1 MTDAP
6 ERDTWTEVRRR
17 IELAL
22 ASITLQ
28 ITRRLK
34 GGTWDDYKAMMQL
47 AHDLEVTADK
57 GLPDA

>member
-1 MTDAP
+1 MTELP
-6 ERDTWTEVRRR
+6 ERDTWTEVRQR
-17 IELAL
+17 IELSL

-28 ITRRLK
+28 VTRHLR
-34 GGTWDDYKAMMQL
+34 GRSWADYKALMQL